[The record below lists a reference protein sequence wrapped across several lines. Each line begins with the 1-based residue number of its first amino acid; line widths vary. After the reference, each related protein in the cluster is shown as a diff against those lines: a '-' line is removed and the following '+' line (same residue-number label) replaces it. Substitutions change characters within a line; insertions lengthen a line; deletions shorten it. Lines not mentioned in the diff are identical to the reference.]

1 MTYVSDIYDAVCAVL
16 LEPVLSNLPETT
28 GLQLGMLTVDQ
39 FLGFFSSAFKDFTQ
53 ESGLVKK
60 LFCQAVTN
68 GTGVYTEADAQMQV
82 EDVFYNNRFL
92 SPTDSYNLDALF
104 LNWRT
109 ATGAPQTWN
118 EDRVTVK
125 AIQLVPAPIINGNT
139 VGVSANYFGTL
150 SAVTNP
156 VNFTFSTTAPFYG
169 TISSY
174 SGGSYLDPIS
184 AEFGTV
190 SNLVPSSANLMMS
203 STALP
208 VQSKTYALTD
218 LIQGIPDSFT
228 VYLKYGVLERVFK
241 MDGKMKDE
249 LRARYCAARFQ
260 EGVNLA
266 RAIMQEVEEEKM

>member
-1 MTYVSDIYDAVCAVL
+1 MTYVSDIYDAVCAVI

-28 GLQLGMLTVDQ
+28 GLQLGLLTVNQ
-39 FLGFFSSAFKDFTQ
+39 FLGFFSSAFKEFTQ

-60 LFCQAVTN
+60 LFCLPITN
-68 GTGVYTEADAQMQV
+68 GTGAYLEPDPMMEA

-125 AIQLVPAPIINGNT
+125 TMQIVPAPILNGHT
-139 VGVSANYFGTL
+139 VGASASYYGTL
-150 SAVTNP
+150 SAVSAP
-156 VNFTFSTTAPFYG
+156 INFTFSATAPFYG

-174 SGGSYLDPIS
+174 SGPVYLDPIS
-184 AEFGTV
+184 AEFGTI

-208 VQSKTYALTD
+208 VQSKTYELTD

-228 VYLKYGVLERVFK
+228 VYLKYGVIERVFK
-241 MDGKMKDE
+241 MDGEMKDE

-266 RAIMQEVEEEKM
+266 RAIMQEVEEDKI

>member
-1 MTYVSDIYDAVCAVL
+1 MVYVSDIYTQICDVL
-16 LEPVLSNLPETT
+16 MEPYLSNLPNST
-28 GLQLGMLTVDQ
+28 GLQLGLLTVEQ
-39 FLGFFSSAFKDFTQ
+39 LLGFFSSTFKDFAQ

-60 LFCQAVTN
+60 LFCLPITN

-125 AIQLVPAPIINGNT
+125 AIQIVPAPIINGNT
-139 VGVSANYFGTL
+139 VGVSVNYYGTL
-150 SAVTNP
+150 SAVSAP

-174 SGGSYLDPIS
+174 SGPIYLDPIS
-184 AEFGTV
+184 AEFGTI

-208 VQSKTYALTD
+208 VQSKTYQLAD
-218 LIQGIPDSFT
+218 LIQGIPDTFT

-241 MDGKMKDE
+241 MDGEAKDE
-249 LRARYCAARFQ
+249 LRARYCASRFQ

>member
-1 MTYVSDIYDAVCAVL
+1 MTYVSDIYGAVCAVL
-16 LEPVLSNLPETT
+16 LEPVLSNLPNTT
-28 GLQLGMLTVDQ
+28 GLQLGMLTVNQ

-60 LFCQAVTN
+60 LFCQPITN
-68 GTGVYTEADAQMQV
+68 GTGVYTEADAQLQV

-92 SPTDSYNLDALF
+92 SPTDSYNLDALV

-109 ATGAPQTWN
+109 ATGAPQTWH

-125 AIQLVPAPIINGNT
+125 AIQIVPAPILNGNT
-139 VGVSANYFGTL
+139 VGVSASYYGTL
-150 SAVTNP
+150 SSVSNP
-156 VNFTFSTTAPFYG
+156 VGFTFTTTAPFYG

-174 SGGSYLDPIS
+174 LGPIYLDPIS
-184 AEFGTV
+184 AEFGTI
-190 SNLVPSSANLMMS
+190 SNLAPSSANLMMS

-208 VQSKTYALTD
+208 VQSKTYTLTD

-241 MDGKMKDE
+241 MAGEMKDE
-249 LRARYCAARFQ
+249 LRARYCGARVQ

-266 RAIMQEVEEEKM
+266 RTIMQEVEEESI